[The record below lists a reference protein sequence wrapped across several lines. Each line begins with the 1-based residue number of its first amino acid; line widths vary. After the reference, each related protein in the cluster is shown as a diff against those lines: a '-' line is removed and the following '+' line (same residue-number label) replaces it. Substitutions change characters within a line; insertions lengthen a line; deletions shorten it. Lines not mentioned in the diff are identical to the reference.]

1 MDINPWQVKSIQ
13 EFSFLK
19 CPECAFDSKEEDTFQ
34 DHAIEN
40 HPLAFILFG
49 KPLKEECFEDPLT
62 IEEHK
67 NLVKSYLKND
77 AVEIHPDSRVSKI
90 LSEQPEV
97 ELSEELSIQ
106 TLRND
111 TKISN
116 VPNNQSAST
125 DIFEENI
132 TEANPNSESK
142 KRKIPIRDRNW
153 TCPVPQC
160 TTSAKRVFY
169 RIPENPAR
177 RQRE

>member
-49 KPLKEECFEDPLT
+49 NPLKEECFEDPLT

-67 NLVKSYLKND
+67 NLVNSYLTND
-77 AVEIHPDSRVSKI
+77 NVEIHPKSRISKI
-90 LSEQPEV
+90 FSEQPAV

-106 TLRND
+106 NLKND
-111 TKISN
+111 TKVSN
-116 VPNNQSAST
+116 LPKN
-125 DIFEENI
+125 
-132 TEANPNSESK
+132 ESLLTYLK
-142 KRKIPIRDRNW
+142 KI
-153 TCPVPQC
+153 
-160 TTSAKRVFY
+160 
-169 RIPENPAR
+169 
-177 RQRE
+177 